1 MVAAIPSLFG
11 ILVHNDLTFIVTK
24 TELTGTEKLFTLL
37 FKWFVTFIFER
48 IDFIMGCIYYNNNK
62 RNSFNYSKRS
72 YWWSWDRYSEKK
84 QKKPQKTLLS
94 FPSLPTNTKKTTK
107 KPIPTF
113 WQCRPPKYAFCQCEA
128 TQYPQNF
135 LLKILSATN
144 HKFATHRVIQIS
156 LFNWGNIHFKPDIC
170 NSPYQRI

>member
-48 IDFIMGCIYYNNNK
+48 IDFMMGCIYYNNNK

-72 YWWSWDRYSEKK
+72 YWWSWDRYSEKN
-84 QKKPQKTLLS
+84 KKSPQKTLLS

-113 WQCRPPKYAFCQCEA
+113 WQCRPPKYAFCQCEI

-135 LLKILSATN
+135 PLENSKC
-144 HKFATHRVIQIS
+144 HQ
-156 LFNWGNIHFKPDIC
+156 PQIC
-170 NSPYQRI
+170 NTQGNTNIIIQLRKYSF